1 MEFIIADENREDI
14 GFVDKTAALDIDI
27 GSTDDFTLSVD
38 LSLYNAEKY
47 KAGNFIYSIGTEYG
61 GVLDDPETST
71 SANTL
76 VFTGDTFRGRLKKKY
91 IEPDKNSAYRI
102 VSGEVHS
109 VMSVLVKEQFESLY
123 KVSDISTNISVNH
136 YQFNRY
142 CSLYDGLIDMLAAVG
157 HRLHIE
163 SKYEDDRLIIEL
175 SAVPISDYS
184 DDIEFSQ
191 NSNIKFKIKK
201 YTNVYNYMLALGKGE
216 LTEREVIHLKNDNGV
231 ITQVSSI
238 PKGDDV
244 KVYLYDNTS
253 AEELLKDSIS
263 KFREINTADTYS
275 MTIKDNLELDI
286 GDIVGGRDYITG
298 AVIAQPI
305 TKKIIKINHNE
316 QSISYEIGGS
326 T

>member
-1 MEFIIADENREDI
+1 MEFIIADEKREDI
-14 GFVDKTAALDIDI
+14 GFVDKTASLDIDI

-47 KAGNFIYSIGTEYG
+47 RAGNFIYSIGTEYG

-71 SANTL
+71 SANSL
-76 VFTGDTFRGRLKKKY
+76 MFTGDTFRGRLKKKY

-102 VSGEVHS
+102 VNGEVHS
-109 VMSVLVKEQFESLY
+109 VMSMLVKEQFESLY
-123 KVSDISTNISVNH
+123 KVSSVSTNVRVNN

-142 CSLYDGLIDMLAAVG
+142 CSLYDGLIAMLASVG
-157 HRLHIE
+157 CRLHIE
-163 SKYEDDRLIIEL
+163 SKYENDRMIIEL
-175 SAVPISDYS
+175 SAVPITDYS

-191 NSNIKFKIKK
+191 NSNLKFKIKK
-201 YTNVYNYMLALGKGE
+201 CTNVYNYMLALGRGE
-216 LTEREVIHLKNDNGV
+216 LTEREVIYLKNDNGV

-238 PKGDDV
+238 PKGDSV
-244 KVYLYDNTS
+244 KVYLYDNSS
-253 AEELLKDSIS
+253 AEELLKESIS
-263 KFREINTADTYS
+263 KFKGINTDDTYS
-275 MTIKDNLELDI
+275 MTIRENLDLDI

-298 AVIAQPI
+298 TVIAQPI
-305 TKKIIKINHNE
+305 TKKIIKINNNG